1 MKPVHY
7 SIIRQAAAALAG
19 VVRAICGA
27 TIRSSLTLLVALGVL
42 FPVAALQAQAQD
54 TAQHRQVSPET
65 EAWTEAL
72 TNQVGIGCCTT
83 ENGFRPAEVE
93 WDISVNS
100 YRVKLDGHWILVP
113 DEAVIRGPNRLGYA
127 AVWFEIDHDIDF
139 EESTFEIRCF
149 LPGAAS

>member
-27 TIRSSLTLLVALGVL
+27 TIRSSLTLLVALCL
-42 FPVAALQAQAQD
+42 FFPVAALQAEDAGQY
-54 TAQHRQVSPET
+54 RQVST
-65 EAWTEAL
+65 EIKAWRDAL
-72 TNQVGIGCCTT
+72 TNEIGIGCCTT

-100 YRVKLDGHWILVP
+100 YRVKLGGQWILVP
-113 DEAVIRGPNRLGYA
+113 DEAVIRSPNRLGYA